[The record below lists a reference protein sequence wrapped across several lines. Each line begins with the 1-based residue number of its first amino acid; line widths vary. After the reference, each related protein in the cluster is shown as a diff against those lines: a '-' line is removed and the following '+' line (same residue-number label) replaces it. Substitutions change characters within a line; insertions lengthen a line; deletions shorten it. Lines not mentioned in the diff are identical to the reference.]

1 MNHKLNSDRT
11 AAVSLDAEWLPI
23 DASTPRGVKV
33 LLISEKFGIAQI
45 GNHQPYDGF
54 FTHWHPLPKFKKDSK

>member
-1 MNHKLNSDRT
+1 MNHKLNSERT

-23 DASTPRGVKV
+23 DASTPRGIKM
-33 LLISEKFGIAQI
+33 LLISVKYGIAQI
-45 GNHQPYDGF
+45 STYHPSDKY

>member
-1 MNHKLNSDRT
+1 MTHKLNSERT

-23 DASTPRGVKV
+23 DANTPRGIKM
-33 LLISEKFGIAQI
+33 LLISVKCSIAR
-45 GNHQPYDGF
+45 NCTYHPSDKN

>member
-33 LLISEKFGIAQI
+33 WMINRPSGSSFSGQY
-45 GNHQPYDGF
+45 NPSDPF
-54 FTHWHPLPKFKKDSK
+54 PTHWFPNPTFQKEPK